1 MLALRMTASTRSLHQ
16 SGLIFRMH
24 PPHLCAFRSLK
35 SLSLEGC
42 SHVSDTGVAELAQ
55 MSTGLTYLNISRCER
70 VGEYG
75 DRALIQLGRSCH
87 QLKGLDAFGCSHAQ
101 VGTLH
106 FFLQRRCTRLY
117 MSSHC
122 VR

>member
-1 MLALRMTASTRSLHQ
+1 M
-16 SGLIFRMH
+16 
-24 PPHLCAFRSLK
+24 
-35 SLSLEGC
+35 
-42 SHVSDTGVAELAQ
+42 SDTGVAELAK

-101 VGTLH
+101 VERFPFLCLYLH
-106 FFLQRRCTRLY
+106 RLLTRAY
-117 MSSHC
+117 ISDRC
-122 VR
+122 VRRTPVVSMFALALVFDLYGMFRTFANPCL

>member
-1 MLALRMTASTRSLHQ
+1 MNRWTTDSSLAFQNRHQCLRSVPLHRGTVCFG
-16 SGLIFRMH
+16 SIVRD
-24 PPHLCAFRSLK
+24 LK
-35 SLSLEGC
+35 SLTLEGC
-42 SHVSDTGVAELAQ
+42 AHVSDTGVAELAK

-101 VGTLH
+101 VSVLRNLLNTEK
-106 FFLQRRCTRLY
+106 
-117 MSSHC
+117 
-122 VR
+122 

>member
-1 MLALRMTASTRSLHQ
+1 MLVLSFS
-16 SGLIFRMH
+16 
-24 PPHLCAFRSLK
+24 RSLK

-42 SHVSDTGVAELAQ
+42 SHVSDTGVAELAK
-55 MSTGLTYLNISRCER
+55 MCTGLTYLNISRCER

-101 VGTLH
+101 VMRPLCFRDGDC
-106 FFLQRRCTRLY
+106 FGFL
-117 MSSHC
+117 
-122 VR
+122 

>member
-1 MLALRMTASTRSLHQ
+1 MNVFRSAERKAFSTSAWLDQWNKR
-16 SGLIFRMH
+16 
-24 PPHLCAFRSLK
+24 PPPPPPLYQLVSRSLK

-42 SHVSDTGVAELAQ
+42 SRVSDTGVAELAK

-101 VGTLH
+101 VTPN
-106 FFLQRRCTRLY
+106 T
-117 MSSHC
+117 
-122 VR
+122 